1 MSTAGTQRTCC
12 SRAMRLER
20 SKCIRCPHTRD
31 DDGKFACH
39 PLTCTSQAPDGYS
52 SIGADFIVRGFLAGQ
67 FLYPQCPD
75 TWPRSRGRR
84 SPRLQTLEIGME
96 RAIDHCAMY
105 CSGTQH
111 LLRCEKP
118 SDYREH
124 FFRCHRVDS
133 CCRKERS
140 KGLFTDVL
148 HPTLAFERF
157 ELGGEFLAQIRSARG
172 IRL

>member
-1 MSTAGTQRTCC
+1 MTMVSLHATRSPARLRPRTDLAVSVPISSCEDSC
-12 SRAMRLER
+12 RA
-20 SKCIRCPHTRD
+20 S
-31 DDGKFACH
+31 F
-39 PLTCTSQAPDGYS
+39 
-52 SIGADFIVRGFLAGQ
+52 F
-67 FLYPQCPD
+67 YPQCPD

-84 SPRLQTLEIGME
+84 SHLLQTLEIGME